1 MVRRR
6 AGRRHLRQ
14 GLRDAAR
21 GSVEE
26 GGDSVLLCGELGRR
40 RRDIDSVS
48 SRAPDAT
55 CRRRRPAGALAQR
68 SGELSPT
75 RGRQDTGCVLQV
87 RRLAAQPGA
96 LKIVY
101 QRGLSGTCQPNA
113 AAGWQGR
120 YSRAGTATG
129 LTPSNRRRRAAVWR
143 VGRRADSHHRRDTFA
158 NFSQLGG
165 HFNGARRAH
174 VVAVSA

>member
-75 RGRQDTGCVLQV
+75 RGRQDTGCVLQEV

-96 LKIVY
+96 L
-101 QRGLSGTCQPNA
+101 QDRLSAGHSLRHPPNA
-113 AAGWQGR
+113 ASGWRADIFRLNRHWFDAFQQRGAGELQCD
-120 YSRAGTATG
+120 
-129 LTPSNRRRRAAVWR
+129 
-143 VGRRADSHHRRDTFA
+143 VGRRADSHHRARHLRQLLP
-158 NFSQLGG
+158 QLGG
-165 HFNGARRAH
+165 HFEWRAPRH
-174 VVAVSA
+174 MS